1 MYKFM
6 EVEGVRIEA
15 LAVWSKG
22 RSVAGQVL
30 ERGQSCN
37 GLKSPTGQDK

>member
-22 RSVAGQVL
+22 RSVAGRASAR
-30 ERGQSCN
+30 ERAKLQW
-37 GLKSPTGQDK
+37 T